1 MDRKL
6 QIIRIKEQRV
16 PERFSTAAE
25 RLMSNPT
32 EGVNIPSG
40 WDEMVEIVM
49 MNRAKEKEC
58 IY

>member
-1 MDRKL
+1 
-6 QIIRIKEQRV
+6 
-16 PERFSTAAE
+16 
-25 RLMSNPT
+25 MSNPT